1 MMNHCRNM
9 LEKPLVG
16 TVTYPKDI
24 LMLNTAQFRPAF
36 RDDGPSTSA
45 VNSIEDCVDHFL
57 RIVENNA
64 AKSNVN
70 GRRTGLEELEQIL
83 WWRVCGRVSKEESA
97 NVCVAV
103 RGIRGRIGLG
113 HPYLCVQANLWA
125 SGPKLATNNT

>member
-1 MMNHCRNM
+1 MNYCRDM
-9 LEKPLVG
+9 LEEPLVG
-16 TVTYPKDI
+16 TVAYPKDV
-24 LMLNTAQFRPAF
+24 LMLNAAEFRPAF
-36 RDDGPSTSA
+36 GNDGSSTSG
-45 VNSIEDCVDHFL
+45 VNSIEDCGDHFF

-64 AKSNVN
+64 AKSDIN
-70 GRRTGLEELEQIL
+70 GRRTGLEEVKQIW

-125 SGPKLATNNT
+125 WGPKLATNNT